1 MPSSGQ
7 ARMSMV
13 ARVFE
18 ADFIY
23 YSIWLGCN
31 WLYSDIRHNT
41 RVQPIIDYI
50 DITHSDTDANVEIIL
65 VSV

>member
-1 MPSSGQ
+1 
-7 ARMSMV
+7 V
-13 ARVFE
+13 
-18 ADFIY
+18 
-23 YSIWLGCN
+23 CN
-31 WLYSDIRHNT
+31 WLCSDMRHNT